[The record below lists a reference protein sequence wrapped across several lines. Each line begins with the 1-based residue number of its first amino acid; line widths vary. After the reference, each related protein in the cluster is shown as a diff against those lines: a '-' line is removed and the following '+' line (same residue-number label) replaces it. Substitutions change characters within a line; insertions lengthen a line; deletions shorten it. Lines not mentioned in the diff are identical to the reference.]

1 AFHPARFALT
11 ITIRCT
17 RTKEGDNMDIV
28 AVINYKGGV
37 GKTTV
42 TSNLAAELAF
52 RGKKILLVDTDAQ
65 ASLTF
70 SFVTPD
76 QWDTQYKDTKTIKS
90 LFDAISQGTEQP
102 ALTNFVITP
111 LCANTRGTP

>member
-1 AFHPARFALT
+1 MSFSLGIALQSQDFMGIITLDLGLYGATVVLFHIISVVHLWLDPGSRAFHPARFALT
-11 ITIRCT
+11 ITIRCN

-65 ASLTF
+65 A
-70 SFVTPD
+70 
-76 QWDTQYKDTKTIKS
+76 
-90 LFDAISQGTEQP
+90 
-102 ALTNFVITP
+102 
-111 LCANTRGTP
+111 